1 MWQQKVSGN
10 VATIIQVSMEIWEQ
24 NVRNKNEAT
33 EMYQKDNK
41 GIVKIKE
48 LTGNDLK
55 VLP

>member
-1 MWQQKVSGN
+1 
-10 VATIIQVSMEIWEQ
+10 MEIWEQ